1 MKTINKI
8 KLAKILS
15 IILIN
20 IFKLKSLRIVKRGNI
35 KYKLNLKQGIDLSI
49 FIFGSFQK
57 KITDTLT
64 KVILLNKREENFSI
78 LDIGSNIGDKSL
90 SLVRNLLNNN
100 IKNFMVYSIEP
111 TTFAINKQIEN
122 LNLNKKFKSKI
133 KLFKFFF
140 TNKKKKI
147 KKEFFSWNLYSKNN
161 TVHGGQNKLFHKE
174 TKCISLDK
182 FIVQNK
188 IYNTLIIKLDVDGNE
203 LDVLRSGK
211 NFLLKNRP
219 LILMEYSPSA
229 LKVKKVLMK
238 DFFSFIESINYS
250 MQDLNFKKISNNINV
265 PNNSSIDVLLV
276 SNKNMKSV

>member
-1 MKTINKI
+1 MRTINKI
-8 KLAKILS
+8 KVAKILS
-15 IILIN
+15 FILLKILR
-20 IFKLKSLRIVKRGNI
+20 LKSTRIVNRGNI
-35 KYKLNLKQGIDLSI
+35 KYKLDLKQGIDLSI

-64 KVILLNKREENFSI
+64 KVISLNNGKENFSI

-100 IKNFMVYSIEP
+100 ITNFMIYSIEP
-111 TTFAINKQIEN
+111 TAFAINKQIEN
-122 LNLNKKFKSKI
+122 LNLNNKFKHKI
-133 KLFKFFF
+133 KLFPFFF

-147 KKEFFSWNLYSKNN
+147 KKTFSSWNLYSKNN
-161 TVHGGQNKLFHKE
+161 IVHGGQNKSFHKE

-188 IYNTLIIKLDVDGNE
+188 IYNTLAIKIDVDGNE

-229 LKVKKVLMK
+229 LKAKKVLMK
-238 DFFSFIESINYS
+238 YFFSFIESINYS
-250 MQDLNFKKISNNINV
+250 IQDLNLKKIVNNINV
-265 PNNSSIDVLLV
+265 QNDSSIDILLV
-276 SNKNMKSV
+276 SNKVE

>member
-8 KLAKILS
+8 KVAKILS
-15 IILIN
+15 FVLIKILR
-20 IFKLKSLRIVKRGNI
+20 LKSTIIVNRRNI
-35 KYKLNLKQGIDLSI
+35 KYKLDLKQGIDLSI

-64 KVILLNKREENFSI
+64 KVISLNKGKENFSI

-90 SLVRNLLNNN
+90 SLARNLLNNN
-100 IKNFMVYSIEP
+100 ITNFMIYSIEP
-111 TTFAINKQIEN
+111 TAFAINKQIEN
-122 LNLNKKFKSKI
+122 LNLNNKFKHKI
-133 KLFKFFF
+133 KLFPFFF

-147 KKEFFSWNLYSKNN
+147 KKTFSSWNLYSKNN
-161 TVHGGQNKLFHKE
+161 IVHGGQNKSFHKE

-188 IYNTLIIKLDVDGNE
+188 IYNTLAIKLDVDGNE

-250 MQDLNFKKISNNINV
+250 IEDLNFKKIVNSINV
-265 PNNSSIDVLLV
+265 QNNSSIDILLV
-276 SNKNMKSV
+276 SNKV

>member
-8 KLAKILS
+8 KIAKILS
-15 IILIN
+15 FILIK
-20 IFKLKSLRIVKRGNI
+20 ILRLKSTRIVNRGNI
-35 KYKLNLKQGIDLSI
+35 KYKLDLKQGIDLSI

-64 KVILLNKREENFSI
+64 KVISLNNGKENFSI

-100 IKNFMVYSIEP
+100 ITNFMIYSIEP
-111 TTFAINKQIEN
+111 TAFAINKQIEN
-122 LNLNKKFKSKI
+122 LNLNNKFKHKI
-133 KLFKFFF
+133 KLFPFFF

-147 KKEFFSWNLYSKNN
+147 KKTFSSWNLYSKNN
-161 TVHGGQNKLFHKE
+161 IVHGGQNKSFHKE

-182 FIVQNK
+182 FVVQNK
-188 IYNTLIIKLDVDGNE
+188 IYNTLAIKLDVDGNE

-229 LKVKKVLMK
+229 LKAKKVLMK
-238 DFFSFIESINYS
+238 DFF
-250 MQDLNFKKISNNINV
+250 
-265 PNNSSIDVLLV
+265 
-276 SNKNMKSV
+276 

>member
-1 MKTINKI
+1 MRTINKI
-8 KLAKILS
+8 KVAKILS
-15 IILIN
+15 FILVKILR
-20 IFKLKSLRIVKRGNI
+20 LKSTRIVNRGNI
-35 KYKLNLKQGIDLSI
+35 KYKLDLKQGIDLSI

-64 KVILLNKREENFSI
+64 KVISLDKGKENFSI

-90 SLVRNLLNNN
+90 SLARNLLNKN
-100 IKNFMVYSIEP
+100 ITNFMIYSIEP
-111 TTFAINKQIEN
+111 TAFAINKQIEN
-122 LNLNKKFKSKI
+122 LNLNNKFKYKI
-133 KLFKFFF
+133 KLFTLFF

-147 KKEFFSWNLYSKNN
+147 KKTFSSWNLYSKNN
-161 TVHGGQNKLFHKE
+161 IVHGGQNKSFHKE

-188 IYNTLIIKLDVDGNE
+188 IYNTLAIKLDVDGNE

-229 LKVKKVLMK
+229 LKAKKVLMK

-250 MQDLNFKKISNNINV
+250 IQDLNLKKIVNNINV
-265 PNNSSIDVLLV
+265 QNNSSIDILLV
-276 SNKNMKSV
+276 SNKVE

>member
-8 KLAKILS
+8 KIAKILS
-15 IILIN
+15 FILIK
-20 IFKLKSLRIVKRGNI
+20 ILRLKSTIIVNRGNI
-35 KYKLNLKQGIDLSI
+35 KYKLDLKQGIDLSI

-64 KVILLNKREENFSI
+64 KIISLNKGKENFSI

-90 SLVRNLLNNN
+90 SLARNLLNNN
-100 IKNFMVYSIEP
+100 ITNFMIYSIEP
-111 TTFAINKQIEN
+111 TAFAINKQIEN
-122 LNLNKKFKSKI
+122 LNLNNKFKHKI
-133 KLFKFFF
+133 KLFTFFF

-147 KKEFFSWNLYSKNN
+147 KKTFSSWNLYSKNN
-161 TVHGGQNKLFHKE
+161 IVHGGQNKSFHKE

-188 IYNTLIIKLDVDGNE
+188 IYNTLAIKLDVDGNE

-229 LKVKKVLMK
+229 LKAKKVLMK
-238 DFFSFIESINYS
+238 DFFSFIKSINYS
-250 MQDLNFKKISNNINV
+250 IQDLNLKKIVNNINV
-265 PNNSSIDVLLV
+265 QNNSSIDILLV
-276 SNKNMKSV
+276 SNKV